1 MGRDTPVFISY
12 ARSDERYAT
21 ELMNRLGREP
31 DIAPWQDR
39 ISMSP
44 GDFEQQIKAGIDDAS
59 YLVLV
64 MTPGALRSQ
73 WVEKEWRYAR
83 ERGRCVVPIT
93 PTFDTPGEQA
103 ELDTLRAQLPVWMQN
118 IQAYD
123 FDRYW
128 KRFVAVLQSPCQATR
143 APFLAAN
150 LPPHYVPR
158 PAESSRV
165 LASLLDAGRKNPSG
179 RTVVLHGAGGFG
191 KTTLALG
198 VCHDPDVFT
207 ACDGGVLWVTLG
219 QQPAIVTELERIYAS
234 LTGERPGFKNQ
245 DDAMFEVARTL
256 EGKRC
261 LLVIDDVWS
270 FKDLKP
276 FLHGAS
282 TASRLVTS
290 RVFSVAVSAASDEQ
304 FRVNVAELKADEAR
318 RMLASGLPGQSAS
331 IAAHVG
337 QLADRLNRVPLLIEL
352 ANRTLAQQ
360 IARRQTVD
368 AALDWALRKY
378 ADLGVV
384 AFDDRNAKERSD
396 AVGMTIEVSLGFVA
410 DQRQRCLEL
419 GILQEDTDV
428 PFTVLMLLWDMKA
441 LEVEELAQRLD
452 DLGLLKVNLPGRSIR
467 MHDYVREYLETI
479 LTEPAAVHGRLVDAW
494 RRERQLPAGY
504 AVQQVMFHLV
514 AAMADRAQ
522 APARAGQL
530 IAFLSD
536 ERFRRYQQQHGD
548 ATTMDRL
555 LTLAIERLAES
566 TAPETPGLLA
576 ALVLLRRTQAASARN
591 AALLFQNAAE
601 GRLDKALQLLSL
613 FEPDRDWEAVAR
625 LLIAWLAPPA
635 MLAAAQAIV
644 DETSAACDRPHL
656 QTLLAWV
663 RQPPGIVPFGLRP
676 IDGGPGLRYV
686 SAILRRAGGS
696 EAIEGLEPLD
706 FQQLASGSDQS
717 GFIAERDGSDLVA
730 FARLDPASNT
740 QYLERYIE
748 VHASN
753 RYPHYRSR
761 SLAMLLDP
769 ILQFPD
775 RDWVR
780 RLVQQI
786 ATAALTMVN
795 VDFEEFLP
803 FAVYGVRA
811 RAGDATAA
819 AGLDDMRARV
829 LANAAQL
836 DPDTGRADSWSH
848 YHRRA
853 SALAE
858 VLSAALGRHAEAEA
872 LLLLARDLPK
882 GFAGFRATAA
892 LTLAESTRAV
902 SPADTA
908 TQGVALTS
916 ALAAAH
922 RIQYYRFCLLMTAMV
937 NAMRVRWADMSAMDL
952 PAVVERFLANP
963 LAAEFCSVHR
973 VGEQFDYRAQDQQ
986 RFQALPIPDR
996 VRQART
1002 LGAIAEIFDEKPQ
1015 RLVAVNDWIWAAP
1028 DALLTEA
1035 LQDGDEV
1042 NIPDPEFAPL
1052 LAARF
1057 AAEASVAAGLSP
1069 EQRSSVMQRLVRVS
1083 LASPTAVDAVL
1094 ARLVLS
1100 TVERPAPLPPLVRN
1114 LPAPQIEPAGPP
1126 EPEGG
1131 LGVM

>member
-21 ELMNRLGREP
+21 ELMTRLAGEP

-44 GDFEQQIKAGIDDAS
+44 GDFEDQIKAGIDQAS
-59 YLVLV
+59 YFVLV
-64 MTPGALRSQ
+64 MTPGALRSR

-83 ERGRCVVPIT
+83 EQGRCVVPIV
-93 PTFDTPGEQA
+93 PAFDTPAAQA
-103 ELDTLRAQLPVWMQN
+103 ELDALRAQLPVWMQQ

-150 LPPHYVPR
+150 LPANFVER
-158 PAESSRV
+158 ADESKRV
-165 LASLLDAGRKNPSG
+165 IGALLDDGGKNPSG
-179 RTVVLHGAGGFG
+179 KTVVLYGAGGFG

-219 QQPAIVTELERIYAS
+219 QQPAIVTELERLYAA

-245 DDAMFEVARTL
+245 DDAMFEVARKL

-270 FKDLKP
+270 PKDLKP

-282 TASRLVTS
+282 SASRLVTS
-290 RVFSVAVSAASDEQ
+290 RIFSVAVAAASGEPC
-304 FRVNVAELKADEAR
+304 RMNVAELKADEAQ
-318 RMLASGLPGQSAS
+318 RMLSSGLPEQSAA

-337 QLADRLNRVPLLIEL
+337 QLADRLKRVPLLIEL

-360 IARRQTVD
+360 IARRQTVG

-384 AFDDRNAKERSD
+384 AFDDKNARERSD
-396 AVGMTIEVSLGFVA
+396 AVGTTIEVSLGFVA
-410 DQRQRCLEL
+410 DERQRCLEL

-428 PFTVLMLLWDMKA
+428 PFTVLALLWDMKPLA
-441 LEVEELAQRLD
+441 VEELAQRLD

-467 MHDYVREYLETI
+467 LHDYVREYLETI
-479 LTEPAAVHGRLVDAW
+479 LADRAQVHGRLVDAW

-504 AVQQVMFHLV
+504 AVQQVVFHLV
-514 AAMADRAQ
+514 QAMDDVAQ
-522 APARAGQL
+522 AAPRAAQL
-530 IAFLSD
+530 IAFFGD
-536 ERFRRYQQQHGD
+536 DRFRRYQQQHGD
-548 ATTMDRL
+548 ATALDHLLTVAIDRL
-555 LTLAIERLAES
+555 AMSA
-566 TAPETPGLLA
+566 APETPGLMA
-576 ALVLLRRTQAASARN
+576 ALVLLRRSQAASVRD
-591 AALLFQNAAE
+591 AAVIFQSAAD
-601 GRLDKALQLLSL
+601 GRLDKAVQLLSL
-613 FEPDRDWEAVAR
+613 FEPDRDWDALAR
-625 LLIAWLAPPA
+625 LLIAWLAPPT
-635 MLAAAQAIV
+635 MTDAARALIE
-644 DETSAACDRPHL
+644 ETAASCDRPHL

-663 RQPPGIVPFGLRP
+663 RQPPGIVPAGLPP
-676 IDGGPGLRYV
+676 ISGSPDLRYV
-686 SAILRRAGGS
+686 AAILRRAGGS

-706 FQQLASGSDQS
+706 FQQLASGSDQG
-717 GFIAERDGSDLVA
+717 GFIAERDGPDLVA
-730 FARLDPASNT
+730 FARLDPVSNT

-761 SLAMLLDP
+761 SLAMLIEP

-775 RDWVR
+775 PEWVR
-780 RLVQQI
+780 RLVQRI
-786 ATAALTMVN
+786 ATAALTVVN

-803 FAVYGVRA
+803 LAVRGMRGHD
-811 RAGDATAA
+811 GDAAAIAELDDARRRVVTNAA
-819 AGLDDMRARV
+819 A
-829 LANAAQL
+829 L
-836 DPDTGRADSWSH
+836 DPDTGRADSWSY

-858 VLSAALGRHAEAEA
+858 VLALALGRGAEPPD
-872 LLLLARDLPK
+872 LLHLARELPK
-882 GFAGFRATAA
+882 GFAGFRAPAA
-892 LTLAESTRAV
+892 LTLAETTRVV
-902 SPADTA
+902 SPADA
-908 TQGVALTS
+908 AGQDVALTS

-922 RIQYYRFCLLMTAMV
+922 RIQDSRFCLQMTAMV
-937 NAMRVRWADMSAMDL
+937 NAMRARWTDMSAMDL
-952 PAVVERFLANP
+952 TAVVGRFLANP
-963 LAAEFCSVHR
+963 GAAEFCSVHR
-973 VGEQFDYRAQDQQ
+973 VGEQFEYRAQDQH

-1002 LGAIAEIFDEKPQ
+1002 LGAIADIFDEKPQ
-1015 RLVAVNDWIWAAP
+1015 ALVAVNDWIWAAP
-1028 DALLTEA
+1028 DAILTER

-1042 NIPDPEFAPL
+1042 NVPDRDFTPL

-1057 AAEASVAAGLSP
+1057 AAEALVAPGLTP
-1069 EQRSSVMQRLVRVS
+1069 EQRSGVIQRLVSIS
-1083 LASPTAVDAVL
+1083 LSNPTAVDAVL
-1094 ARLVLS
+1094 ARLILS
-1100 TVERPAPLPPLVRN
+1100 TVHRPHPLPPLVRDV
-1114 LPAPQIEPAGPP
+1114 PMPQIDPAGPL
-1126 EPEGG
+1126 EPVRG
-1131 LGVM
+1131 LA